1 MQTTI
6 GGFAIAAKFRY
17 RPCYPYTLPNL
28 SAQHRYTF
36 VLCANKFTISSIY
49 MSRMKSQSP
58 YCCWLT
64 MINLQVNSSVL
75 LLNCF
80 WFDPVGTQK
89 AESAVPRE
97 LQVKV
102 CAFRDSSKGRTLF

>member
-1 MQTTI
+1 
-6 GGFAIAAKFRY
+6 
-17 RPCYPYTLPNL
+17 
-28 SAQHRYTF
+28 
-36 VLCANKFTISSIY
+36 